1 MINTQK
7 YLKKYKED
15 QIKAIKSIDTQ
26 VVESVIDLLH
36 ATKYGNSRIF
46 IVGNG
51 GSAANASHF
60 SVDLGKSANDNI
72 RKRNPEHNVFKVMS
86 LTDNVP
92 FITAIGNDYSYEDI
106 FAKQL
111 EMLVEPEDAVIAVS
125 VSGNSPNCVKALELA
140 KSKKAWTVA
149 IVSDK
154 NNGGK
159 MGEIADFKIQVDG
172 NEHYGKIE
180 DAQMTVLH
188 MICYNF
194 IENYG

>member
-1 MINTQK
+1 MIKTKK
-7 YLKKYKED
+7 YLEQYKKD
-15 QIKAIKSIDTQ
+15 QIAAIKSIDTSE
-26 VVESVIDLLH
+26 VEKVIDLLYH
-36 ATKYGNSRIF
+36 CKSLGNRIF

-72 RKRNPEHNVFKVMS
+72 SKTAPEDNHFKVLS

-92 FITAIGNDYSYEDI
+92 FITAISNDYSYEDI
-106 FAKQL
+106 FSKQL
-111 EMLVEPEDAVIAVS
+111 EMLVEPDDVVIAVS
-125 VSGNSPNCVKALELA
+125 VSGNSPNCVNALSLA
-140 KSKKAWTVA
+140 NARYAYSVA

-154 NNGGK
+154 NDGGE
-159 MGEIADFKIQVDG
+159 MSRLASHEIRVDG
-172 NEHYGKIE
+172 NGHYGKIE

-188 MICYNF
+188 MLCYNF